1 MDARRRHL
9 AKHFNAFMEAGMPGL
24 AKQGYNATGYMQLVH
39 AQGSHYAAAKFLLD
53 DPRHTT
59 DGFQRLYAMNRLDA
73 SAEYAASLPW
83 FQELF
88 TPEQLYEARTRLITH
103 EFPLDRALAEAA
115 ADPPAWLPY
124 LEVLDGPGELG
135 HLPAL

>member
-1 MDARRRHL
+1 MDARRRL
-9 AKHFNAFMEAGMPGL
+9 LTNHFNTFMEAGIPGL
-24 AKQGYNATGYMQLVH
+24 IKQGYNATGYMQLVH
-39 AQGSHYAAAKFLLD
+39 AHGSHYAATRFLLD

-59 DGFQRLYAMNRLDA
+59 YGFERLYWMKRLDA
-73 SAEYAASLPW
+73 SAEYGASLPW

-115 ADPPAWLPY
+115 ANPPAWLPD
-124 LEVLDGPGELG
+124 LEALDDARELR
-135 HLPAL
+135 HLS